1 MKTTKAKSPK
11 TSKVL
16 RKEKGSLFGDH
27 PAPKLPPKKRPEPG
41 AAKQYQQAHL
51 APRTLKFRKGEI

>member
-1 MKTTKAKSPK
+1 MKTVNAKTPK

-27 PAPKLPPKKRPEPG
+27 PAPKLPPKKRPAPAIG
-41 AAKQYQQAHL
+41 KQYGQPHL
-51 APRTLKFRKGEI
+51 EPKHKKI